1 MDKLGKNIKNFR
13 ISQNLS
19 LKKLAEKVDV
29 SPSMLSQIES
39 GKANPSL
46 NTLKLISKHLKVPM
60 FTLFIEE
67 DVDRPIL
74 VKKSDRIHITNKG
87 EDSKYKLSYDLLS
100 PCLLYTSD
108 AADE

>member
-1 MDKLGKNIKNFR
+1 MPKKYILLYIYGIIIFSKTNLKEKGDPMDKLGKNIKNFR

-46 NTLKLISKHLKVPM
+46 NTLKLISQHLKVPM

-74 VKKSDRIHITNKG
+74 VKKMIGFI
-87 EDSKYKLSYDLLS
+87 
-100 PCLLYTSD
+100 
-108 AADE
+108 